1 MWEEDPQ
8 QGVGEDTDAD
18 ECQGHERAS
27 YDDGVQAQMSGDR
40 RTDPRDKPIV
50 ARPDERRP

>member
-18 ECQGHERAS
+18 ECQGDERAS

-40 RTDPRDKPIV
+40 RTNPRDKPIV
-50 ARPDERRP
+50 ARTDERRP